1 MMASHLLFVLLHSAL
16 VAISVRAGVD
26 GAFGRVGLE
35 WVSQL
40 KTFTSLDGA
49 VYLHHG
55 QSLKV
60 VLNTPEDVMDVLTF
74 KYEHYLHVLSNI
86 YINFDMLFGRNKG
99 TNVLIS

>member
-1 MMASHLLFVLLHSAL
+1 MSDVALTMALCCQVEVMMASHVLFVLVRSAL

-35 WVSQL
+35 WVTQL

-60 VLNTPEDVMDVLTF
+60 VLNTPEDVMDILTF
-74 KYEHYLHVLSNI
+74 RYEQFFFYKYVNSL
-86 YINFDMLFGRNKG
+86 
-99 TNVLIS
+99 

>member
-1 MMASHLLFVLLHSAL
+1 MSGVVLIMAVCCQVEVVMLSHLLFVLLHSAL
-16 VAISVRAGVD
+16 VDVSVRAGVD

-35 WVSQL
+35 WVTQL

-60 VLNTPEDVMDVLTF
+60 VLNTPEEVMDVLTF
-74 KYEHYLHVLSNI
+74 KYEQYLHVLSNI
-86 YINFDMLFGRNKG
+86 
-99 TNVLIS
+99 

>member
-1 MMASHLLFVLLHSAL
+1 MMASHLFVLVRSAL

-26 GAFGRVGLE
+26 GVFGRVGLE

-86 YINFDMLFGRNKG
+86 SINFHILFWRNKG